1 MQGDCHLQ
9 IRRSAEVDLDA
20 EGAVTTVV
28 HLHRRHLARG
38 QRRIRCRLDV
48 RRRMETASVQIVA
61 EAVDQAGG
69 DRVRLAHEVG
79 QRLGRQ
85 HDP

>member
-1 MQGDCHLQ
+1 MQGNHHLQ

-48 RRRMETASVQIVA
+48 RRRMETAFVQIVA
-61 EAVDQAGG
+61 EAVD
-69 DRVRLAHEVG
+69 
-79 QRLGRQ
+79 
-85 HDP
+85 